1 MFTYIGLS
9 EAQVFAIRAKYH
21 IYMLKSGRISISGC
35 KFLFISRRKFAS
47 RTPLTRPTVNEHNVG
62 YVAAAIDDIVRT
74 IN

>member
-9 EAQVFAIRAKYH
+9 EAQVIAIRAKYH

-35 KFLFISRRKFAS
+35 KFLVHY
-47 RTPLTRPTVNEHNVG
+47 TPRVLPVILLTLPTVNERNVG